1 MSTNNHARSI
11 LQFLRLAEKL
21 KLEMRH
27 SWLSNGRQES
37 VGEHTWMMALF
48 AMLTYRQL
56 KAPIDIDKALKMII
70 IHDLAEVEVG
80 DIPFTEQSERK
91 RNKQALEEAA
101 MEKIY
106 SMLPK
111 EEAEEI
117 CLLWREYEE
126 RSTPEAKFIKALDTL
141 EAQIQHNLADLKT
154 WEEIEF
160 ELVYTKMDQHC
171 VHDSYLKEL
180 CDQVKLWSEEEMT
193 AFGIDPKSIKKQIS
207 NL

>member
-1 MSTNNHARSI
+1 MSINNHARSI

-48 AMLTYRQL
+48 ALLTYRQL
-56 KAPIDIDKALKMII
+56 KAPIDIDKALKMVI

-80 DIPFTEQSERK
+80 DIPFTEESERK

-117 CLLWREYEE
+117 CSLWHEYEE
-126 RSTPEAKFIKALDTL
+126 RNTPEAKFIKALDTL
-141 EAQIQHNLADLKT
+141 EAQVQHNLADLKT
-154 WEEIEF
+154 WEDIEF

-193 AFGIDPKSIKKQIS
+193 VFGVDPKSIKKQIS
-207 NL
+207 NS

>member
-1 MSTNNHARSI
+1 MSINNHAKSI
-11 LQFLRLAEKL
+11 LQFLRLAERL

-37 VGEHTWMMALF
+37 VAEHTWMMALF
-48 AMLTYRQL
+48 ALLTYRQL
-56 KAPIDIDKALKMII
+56 KVPINIDKALKMII

-91 RNKQALEEAA
+91 LNKQALEKAA
-101 MEKIY
+101 MRKIY

-117 CLLWREYEE
+117 CSLWYEYEE
-126 RSTPEAKFIKALDTL
+126 RNTPEAKFIKALDTL

-171 VHDSYLKEL
+171 NHDSYLKEL
-180 CDQVKLWSEEEMT
+180 CDQVKLWSEGEM
-193 AFGIDPKSIKKQIS
+193 AIFGVNAQSVKERIS
-207 NL
+207 SL